1 MAKDDRSVMTTR
13 TTTVASN
20 GVERVGQYLAYLY
33 LLRVPLLLWSFLVV
47 LPVVAL
53 APGSSSGTLLRGI
66 FDVAGESSLRT
77 IYDYCLVTL
86 ASLLAG
92 MTVAVTSRLILLDG
106 GERFGAGTIPNSE
119 GVALMFRLIPL
130 VVAPGSI
137 VVGIWREARLGGATP
152 SALAELSGTVL
163 GVVLFWMASVV
174 HRWLW
179 KAVDEEQAPP
189 PSEPL
194 DFARYV
200 VRKIRPSAWEAVH
213 YLALL
218 SVGGLKAVSTLSP
231 QGYCDGRQLRARHEF
246 AALQFTISVLF
257 YAILFVIHEATK
269 QNEAPV
275 IPTLCLVLVLVT
287 MIGWAFSA
295 LTFFFDRFRIP
306 LLLIVG
312 GYAVLMSGMPQSDHF
327 YRAKKPLVLPPAAPT
342 ASELLARQAGRPVI
356 LVATSGGGIQAE
368 AWTARVL
375 AGLEQ
380 DFTQA
385 GLDFDS
391 ALTLVSGVSGGSV
404 GAMFFLANGLA
415 RGGPPQVA
423 DLDDCP
429 PVKHAQASSLDDVTF
444 GLVYPD
450 LAWTLFPFLKGIGR
464 WHVLEGDNLTSDR
477 GKSIEDAWMRRPGL
491 LEATLVGWQNEVA
504 AGHMPALI
512 FNATIVETGER
523 LLFSTTSLGPSKDNT
538 IGRKDFRQL
547 YPQLDVPIA
556 TAARL
561 SATFP
566 YITPAA
572 RVYNGDA
579 FSRDFHVV
587 DGGYYDNFGV
597 SSLIEWMDA
606 GILGLGAAC
615 PSKIAIVQIRASKHL
630 EMTRPPRNQGGVF
643 QILAPL
649 DALMAVRDAAQ
660 LSRNEFA
667 VNFVSRP
674 GIYTNCPTPIE
685 PFVFEYAGAGPDMAA
700 EPKGQSGEDASLGK
714 GKPAEV
720 PLSWHLTP
728 KEKRALH
735 DEWSSS
741 DVVKA
746 RRMLLESFGR

>member
-1 MAKDDRSVMTTR
+1 M
-13 TTTVASN
+13 
-20 GVERVGQYLAYLY
+20 
-33 LLRVPLLLWSFLVV
+33 PLLIWLFLVV

-106 GERFGAGTIPNSE
+106 GERFGAGTVPNND

-137 VVGIWREARLGGATP
+137 VVGIWREARLGGANP

-163 GVVLFWMASVV
+163 GVVLFWLASVV
-174 HRWLW
+174 HRWLRR
-179 KAVDEEQAPP
+179 AVDEEQSPP

-200 VRKIRPSAWEAVH
+200 VRRVRSSGWEAVE
-213 YLALL
+213 YLARFT
-218 SVGGLKAVSTLSP
+218 VGGLRVVSNLSP
-231 QGYCDGRQLRARHEF
+231 QGYCDGRKLRARHEF
-246 AALQFTISVLF
+246 AALQFTVSVLF
-257 YAILFVIHEATK
+257 YAVLFVIHEATK
-269 QNEAPV
+269 HNEVPV
-275 IPTLCLVLVLVT
+275 IPTLCLVLVLIT

-295 LTFFFDRFRIP
+295 LTFFFDRFHVP

-327 YRAKKPLVLPPAAPT
+327 YRAKPLVSPPVAPT
-342 ASELLARQAGRPVI
+342 ASDLLARHAGRPVI

-380 DFTQA
+380 DFEKV
-385 GLDFDS
+385 GLDFDD

-404 GAMFFLANGLA
+404 GAMFFLANGLV
-415 RGGPPQVA
+415 RGGPPQLA
-423 DLDDCP
+423 DLDDCLS
-429 PVKHAQASSLDDVTF
+429 VKHAQASSLDDVTF

-450 LAWTLFPFLKGIGR
+450 LVWTLFPFLKGIGM

-477 GKSIEDAWMRRPGL
+477 GKSIEEAWMRRPGL
-491 LEATLVGWQNEVA
+491 SEATLVGWQEEVA

-538 IGRKDFRQL
+538 TGRRDFRQL

-606 GILGLGAAC
+606 GILGLRAGC
-615 PSKIAIVQIRASKHL
+615 PSKISIVQIRASKHL
-630 EMTRPPRNQGGVF
+630 DVTRPPRNQGGVF

-667 VNFVSRP
+667 VNFVSRA

-685 PFVFEYAGAGPDMAA
+685 SFVFEYAGAGPDIAA
-700 EPKGQSGEDASLGK
+700 SKADDGQGGSVEK
-714 GKPAEV
+714 GKPTEV

-735 DEWSSS
+735 DEWDSNA
-741 DVVKA
+741 VVKA
-746 RRMLLESFGR
+746 RRRLLESFGR

>member
-1 MAKDDRSVMTTR
+1 MKRKR
-13 TTTVASN
+13 
-20 GVERVGQYLAYLY
+20 R
-33 LLRVPLLLWSFLVV
+33 
-47 LPVVAL
+47 
-53 APGSSSGTLLRGI
+53 
-66 FDVAGESSLRT
+66 
-77 IYDYCLVTL
+77 
-86 ASLLAG
+86 
-92 MTVAVTSRLILLDG
+92 RL
-106 GERFGAGTIPNSE
+106 
-119 GVALMFRLIPL
+119 
-130 VVAPGSI
+130 
-137 VVGIWREARLGGATP
+137 
-152 SALAELSGTVL
+152 
-163 GVVLFWMASVV
+163 
-174 HRWLW
+174 
-179 KAVDEEQAPP
+179 Q
-189 PSEPL
+189 EPL

-200 VRKIRPSAWEAVH
+200 VRKVRSSAWEAVE
-213 YLALL
+213 YLARFT
-218 SVGGLKAVSTLSP
+218 VGGLRVVSNLSP
-231 QGYCDGRQLRARHEF
+231 QGYCDGRKLRARHEF
-246 AALQFTISVLF
+246 AALQFTVSVLF
-257 YAILFVIHEATK
+257 YAVLFVIHEATK
-269 QNEAPV
+269 HDEVPL
-275 IPTLCLVLVLVT
+275 IPTLCLVLVLIT

-295 LTFFFDRFRIP
+295 LTFFFDRFHVP

-327 YRAKKPLVLPPAAPT
+327 YRAKPLVSPPMAPT
-342 ASELLARQAGRPVI
+342 ASDLLARHAGRPVI

-380 DFTQA
+380 DFEQA
-385 GLDFDS
+385 GLDFDG

-404 GAMFFLANGLA
+404 GAMFFLANGLV

-423 DLDDCP
+423 DLDDCL
-429 PVKHAQASSLDDVTF
+429 PVRHAQASSLDDVTF

-450 LAWTLFPFLKGIGR
+450 LVWTLFPFLKGIGV
-464 WHVLEGDNLTSDR
+464 WHVLEGNNLTSDR
-477 GKSIEDAWMRRPGL
+477 GKSIENAWMRRPGL
-491 LEATLVGWQNEVA
+491 SEATLMGWQNEVA

-512 FNATIVETGER
+512 FNATIVETGDR

-538 IGRKDFRQL
+538 IGRRDFRQL

-606 GILGLGAAC
+606 GIRELRGAP
-615 PSKIAIVQIRASKHL
+615 PSKIFIVQIRASKHL
-630 EMTRPPRNQGGVF
+630 EMKRPPRNQGGVF

-685 PFVFEYAGAGPDMAA
+685 SFVFEYAGAGPDIAA
-700 EPKGQSGEDASLGK
+700 ESKGGSGEGGSLEK

-735 DEWSSS
+735 DEWNSSE
-741 DVVKA
+741 VVKA
-746 RRMLLESFGR
+746 RKLLRESFR